1 MSKKIRVPL
10 LPESVSDA
18 TIAIW
23 IKKVGEN
30 IEEEDVLLE
39 LETDKV
45 ILEVTAPASGILVE
59 IIEAQDAIVHSGDV
73 IGIIKTEQEIQQESA
88 PVTTIIEEEKMPENN
103 PSNDNEPMIVEH
115 HAFEHSPQEN
125 EQPMPDQE
133 QQSSVANIPDEQ
145 VVESIQEIKQDQSET
160 EIRQEILQEL
170 EQIQDDVPE
179 ETTELPIVEEEQQ
192 HQETANN
199 NDITELASENEVAEI
214 ITPEAPEDDSP
225 FASPSVRKAMAEYQL
240 QAGDINGSGKH
251 GKILKEDI
259 EQHLQQTESAIE
271 EGSAKDEE
279 LPLAESLAGEEEN
292 TEEIIS
298 PVDSGSESIDK
309 EQVAID
315 STNEEGLV
323 KNENQIPE
331 VDAITETIS
340 ESGVEEQLIDEV
352 SEPQMQN
359 DDNEV
364 SHNDAEEVT
373 PMDENSESKQA
384 VDQQQVGSDL
394 PVIDPQNNEAKT
406 VANSSERRVP
416 MTRIRAKIAERLVEA
431 QQNAAILT
439 TFNDV
444 DLSEIIRLRKIYR
457 DRFEQVHNIKLGF
470 MSFFVKAAT
479 EALKRYP
486 EVNARIEGQD
496 IIYQGNYD
504 IGVAVSTERGLVVP
518 IVRDTNTLGHADIEK
533 QIHDYAHRARN
544 NQLELNELTGGT
556 FSITNGGVFGSMLST
571 PIINPPQSAILG
583 MHKIEDRPVA
593 INGEVVIR
601 PMMYLALSYDHRLID
616 GKTAVSFLVKIK
628 ELLEDPASLFLE
640 L

>member
-23 IKKVGEN
+23 IKKVGEEVK
-30 IEEEDVLLE
+30 EEEVLLE

-45 ILEVTAPASGILVE
+45 ILEVIAPASGILTE
-59 IIEAQDAIVHSGDV
+59 IIKEQDALVHSGEI
-73 IGIIKTEQEIQQESA
+73 IGIIETEQQIQQKTVNKIA
-88 PVTTIIEEEKMPENN
+88 EKKTMPENN
-103 PSNDNEPMIVEH
+103 NDKEGMAVENQGS
-115 HAFEHSPQEN
+115 EYQPQEN
-125 EQPMPDQE
+125 EQNLQQENQIIENTQQEYNHSTDTMPEEQSVEPMQE
-133 QQSSVANIPDEQ
+133 VTHDN
-145 VVESIQEIKQDQSET
+145 SET

-170 EQIQDDVPE
+170 EQIQSEVPE
-179 ETTELPIVEEEQQ
+179 EAPQDLPVIEEQQ
-192 HQETANN
+192 HQETTE
-199 NDITELASENEVAEI
+199 DITKNHGIATDNEVS
-214 ITPEAPEDDSP
+214 EASYAMPADDSP
-225 FASPSVRKAMAEYQL
+225 FASPSVRKAMAEYHL
-240 QAGDINGSGKH
+240 QAEDINGSGKH
-251 GKILKEDI
+251 GKILKEDV
-259 EQHLQQTESAIE
+259 EQHLQQPTTEDHRQEDNRIEENIVETINGEEQPMAKSLAIPIIDTPAEEETLAKEENCLKSVADEQVITDTASPIE
-271 EGSAKDEE
+271 EGI
-279 LPLAESLAGEEEN
+279 
-292 TEEIIS
+292 TEE
-298 PVDSGSESIDK
+298 GNNK
-309 EQVAID
+309 
-315 STNEEGLV
+315 
-323 KNENQIPE
+323 QI
-331 VDAITETIS
+331 
-340 ESGVEEQLIDEV
+340 
-352 SEPQMQN
+352 N
-359 DDNEV
+359 
-364 SHNDAEEVT
+364 
-373 PMDENSESKQA
+373 
-384 VDQQQVGSDL
+384 QQQADSDL
-394 PVIDPQNNEAKT
+394 PVDAQTNKIKS
-406 VANSSERRVP
+406 VSNSSERRVP
-416 MTRIRAKIAERLVEA
+416 MTRLRARIAERLVEA

-457 DRFEQVHNIKLGF
+457 SRFEQVHSIKLGF

-486 EVNARIEGQD
+486 EVNARIDGQD

-533 QIHDYAHRARN
+533 KIQDYAHRARN
-544 NQLELNELTGGT
+544 NQLELDELTGGT